1 MKAKYF
7 LLCSILTVCFISC
20 SKDDFYSND
29 NASFAEAKHYT
40 DIDAQLLPF
49 AKALYGAVKESPAL
63 RELIK
68 NKSLEKFNK
77 EYEVLYQFIKDEKV
91 ENGLTVRGLLLK
103 HLKNEERL
111 AAIEAL
117 HPTLTI
123 HIPILPAG
131 SFSAE
136 IWNTK
141 EQIPAVAIQ
150 SCYGFDPVIV
160 SEKGKYVKNS
170 DVFMIEN
177 GHVPAFPVLVLKD
190 NERVVVSK
198 NASSKYPSLNNR
210 NSNYVFD
217 FIDDYFDGSVEDKDT
232 EIGLRSVS
240 YRNTPLIDQK
250 LVDAYNLFG
259 TYEGRQRDYIYY
271 NRTPSI
277 TTGTLSQNFK
287 ESIISFQFSTSHTPQ
302 QALGFISNLRP
313 SPPFPWTSGQYNF
326 RAEAQIRA
334 NKPDYQQLITINS
347 YFSAYPVELFDV
359 TFVKSGN
366 TYIPTFQGFKSISL
380 NIPILNWDVDY
391 YSELMKISIWK
402 MNPNST
408 VTQTYTSGSTTT
420 TITYQI
426 SDMHLGD
433 AIVTFNEPAI
443 IDIMTTLGETLYGFI
458 DYSTGICNF
467 QIIPVK
473 QY

>member
-1 MKAKYF
+1 MKAKHF
-7 LLCSILTVCFISC
+7 LLCSLLAVCFVSC
-20 SKDDFYSND
+20 SIDELFSN
-29 NASFAEAKHYT
+29 NNTSFSEAKYYT

-49 AKALYGAVKESPAL
+49 AKALYGAMKESPAL

-117 HPTLTI
+117 HPALTV

-136 IWNTK
+136 IWNTR

-160 SEKGKYVKNS
+160 SEKGKYVKNK
-170 DVFMIEN
+170 DVFMIEG
-177 GHVPAFPVLVLKD
+177 GHIPAFPVLVLKD
-190 NERVVVSK
+190 NERVVVTK
-198 NASSKYPSLNNR
+198 NATSKYSSLNNR

-217 FIDDYFDGSVEDKDT
+217 FIDDYFDGSVEDKET
-232 EIGLRSVS
+232 GIGLRSVS
-240 YRNTPLIDQK
+240 YWNTPLIDQK
-250 LVDAYNLFG
+250 LVYAYNLFG
-259 TYEGRQRDYIYY
+259 AYEGRQRDYIYY

-277 TTGTLSQNFK
+277 ATGTLSQNFM
-287 ESIISFQFSTSHTPQ
+287 ESIISFQFSTHTPQ
-302 QALGFISNLRP
+302 SALSFIGKGAS
-313 SPPFPWTSGQYNF
+313 SPYPWASGQYNF
-326 RAEAQIRA
+326 RAEAEIRA
-334 NKPDYQQLITINS
+334 NKPDYQQLITINC
-347 YFSAYPVELFDV
+347 YFSAYPEELFDV
-359 TFVKSGN
+359 TFVKNGN
-366 TYIPTFQGFKSISL
+366 IYIPTFHGNKSISL
-380 NIPILNWDVDY
+380 NIPILNWDLDY
-391 YSELMKISIWK
+391 YSEGMKISIWK
-402 MNPNST
+402 MNPSST
-408 VTQTYTSGSTTT
+408 VTYTNTSGSTTT
-420 TITYQI
+420 AMTCQI
-426 SDMHLGD
+426 SDLHLGD
-433 AIVTFNEPAI
+433 AIVDFAEPAI
-443 IDIMTTLGETLYGFI
+443 TSIVTTLGETLYGLI